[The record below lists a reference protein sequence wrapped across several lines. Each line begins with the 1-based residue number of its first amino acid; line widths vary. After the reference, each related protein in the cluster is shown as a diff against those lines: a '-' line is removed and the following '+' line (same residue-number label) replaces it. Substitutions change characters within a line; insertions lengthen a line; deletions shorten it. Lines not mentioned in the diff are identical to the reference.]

1 MASSLSTLLI
11 KCTERIHK
19 HKCKYGQD
27 DKNCKACGITY
38 EICNCFHEY
47 INFKVEHKCF
57 CSNKNYHQKFDK
69 N

>member
-27 DKNCKACGITY
+27 DKNCEACGITY
-38 EICNCFHEY
+38 KVCNCLMNTQ
-47 INFKVEHKCF
+47 ILKMI
-57 CSNKNYHQKFDK
+57 
-69 N
+69 